1 MAAPMF
7 TWTTTHKELVEYLI
21 KNRKQQKKLV
31 DVLRKAGVTSLIDK
45 LQRNG
50 KLVDLEVIDPFTF
63 FCYIYKY
70 GQVKRVEIL
79 QNVAKVAGVTVPDDA
94 DGIPSVNAQQV
105 CMFPF
110 AYERKDNEVERLW
123 RFFDKVMS
131 NTVDDA
137 AFADVLDVTY
147 TGPAKITEGL
157 YNIMPERYLPINGPV
172 KQYLK
177 EYYNLTASFETWTDY
192 LQLLDKIKAL
202 EDIPFTELSY
212 KSWRIRED
220 KKEQAINESSDGLH
234 YWIFQCN
241 PKKFDLPAM
250 LRREE
255 LETDWTVSAHRD
267 NIRVGDKVIIWM
279 TGPQAGCYALAEV
292 TGNPKSLE
300 GQPEAVKA
308 DLRIT
313 HNLVHSPIMKDQIE
327 ESRALRNLKVGNQG
341 TNFSA
346 TESEYSA
353 LLAIAEE
360 SMKRRFWLYAPGER
374 AEKWDDFYAASEM
387 GIGWSGVGD
396 LSVYQSQD
404 DVEVALQKSSGKTD
418 RLTNDARTCY
428 QFASVIKPGDVV
440 IARKGRKT
448 LVGWGVVTSDYR
460 FESGQEYEHRLD
472 VDWKGKGA
480 WTTEQTLP
488 IITLTELTDK
498 RGDLSYIRNLLGITD
513 EALLAEP
520 QMTASYNAPLNV
532 ILYGPP
538 GTGKTHNTIKRAAEI
553 VAGRTIDSYEQAREI
568 FLQHRGT
575 SIEMVTFHQSYSYE
589 DFIQGIRPD
598 TEDNDTLSFSKRD
611 GVFKSIAER
620 ARKNELEATEKRQ
633 QKREFEEVFAEYLQ
647 PLLDGDQSDIEVK
660 MKRTSY
666 YITNVERKS
675 IHFRKSGGGTQHS
688 LSIATL
694 KEYYRTEQ
702 KPEIQG
708 LNVYYAPLL
717 DVLLEKGKKGQHAK
731 RPELQRFVLIIDEIN
746 RANISRVFGELIT
759 LIEPDKRTQGEHAM
773 EVTLP
778 SGESFSVPSNLYIIG
793 TMNTAD
799 KSIALL
805 DVALRRR
812 FVFEPMYPLYSIP
825 GQIVHDA
832 DLLQRINAQIIKL
845 KGYDFQIG
853 HAYFMGRTYNR
864 LDALNNRVVPLLLEY
879 FMNDEKKV
887 RQILTEAGLQVHETQ
902 WPLRVLG

>member
-1 MAAPMF
+1 MADLMF
-7 TWTTTHKELVEYLI
+7 TWTTTHKELVEYLS

-45 LQRNG
+45 IRRNG
-50 KLVDLEVIDPFTF
+50 RVVDLEVIDPFTF

-79 QNVAKVAGVTVPDDA
+79 QNVAKVVGVTVPADA

-110 AYERKDNEVERLW
+110 AYERKKNEVERLW
-123 RFFDKVMS
+123 KFFDKVMS

-147 TGPAKITEGL
+147 TGPAKISEGL

-177 EYYNLTASFETWTDY
+177 DTYNLTASFETWTDY

-220 KKEQAINESSDGLH
+220 KKEQAIDESSDEPH

-279 TGPQAGCYALAEV
+279 TGPEAGCYALAEV

-346 TESEYSA
+346 KEAEYSA

-374 AEKWDDFYAASEM
+374 AEKWNDFYASSVM

-396 LSVYQSQD
+396 LSVYETQED
-404 DVEVALQKSSGKTD
+404 LEVALQKSSGKTD

-428 QFASVIKPGDVV
+428 QFASAIKPGDVV

-448 LVGWGVVTSDYR
+448 LVGWGVVASDYR
-460 FESGQEYEHRLD
+460 YESGQEYEHRLD

-480 WTTEQTLP
+480 WTTDQTLP

-498 RGDLSYIRNLLGITD
+498 RGVLTQIRKQLGITD
-513 EALLAEP
+513 EALHAEP
-520 QMTASYNAPLNV
+520 HMTPSTNVPLNV

-598 TEDNDTLSFSKRD
+598 TDNGSALTFHKRD
-611 GVFKSIAER
+611 GVFKQIADR
-620 ARKNELEATEKRQ
+620 ARHA
-633 QKREFEEVFAEYLQ
+633 QK
-647 PLLDGDQSDIEVK
+647 D
-660 MKRTSY
+660 
-666 YITNVERKS
+666 
-675 IHFRKSGGGTQHS
+675 
-688 LSIATL
+688 
-694 KEYYRTEQ
+694 
-702 KPEIQG
+702 
-708 LNVYYAPLL
+708 
-717 DVLLEKGKKGQHAK
+717 
-731 RPELQRFVLIIDEIN
+731 QRFVLIIDEIN

-864 LDALNNRVVPLLLEY
+864 LDALNTRVVPLLLEY

>member
-1 MAAPMF
+1 MF

-110 AYERKDNEVERLW
+110 AYERKENEVERLW

-177 EYYNLTASFETWTDY
+177 DNYNLTATFETWTDY

-220 KKEQAINESSDGLH
+220 KKEQAIDESSDELH

-267 NIRVGDKVIIWM
+267 NIRVGDKVIVWM

-292 TGNPKSLE
+292 TGESTSRE
-300 GQPEAVKA
+300 GEPETVKA
-308 DLRIT
+308 DIRIT
-313 HNLVHSPIMKDQIE
+313 HNLVDDPISKFEIQGIE
-327 ESRALRNLKVGNQG
+327 ALKNLKVGNQG
-341 TNFSA
+341 TNFQA
-346 TESEYSA
+346 TKEEFLEILERA
-353 LLAIAEE
+353 DDILAPCY
-360 SMKRRFWLYAPGER
+360 WLYAPGEK
-374 AEKWDDFYAASEM
+374 AEKWEEFYDTSVM
-387 GIGWSGVGD
+387 GIGWSDIGD
-396 LSVYQSQD
+396 LTEYVPKD
-404 DVEVALQKSSGKTD
+404 KIEAILRKASGKKTKAV
-418 RLTNDARTCY
+418 NDARTCHN
-428 QFASVIKPGDVV
+428 FAYALKPGDFVF
-440 IARKGRKT
+440 ARKGRST
-448 LVGWGVVTSDYR
+448 LVGWGIVKSRYRYEPNQEFQHRRIVEWKAKGEWVTDR
-460 FESGQEYEHRLD
+460 I
-472 VDWKGKGA
+472 
-480 WTTEQTLP
+480 LP
-488 IITLTELTDK
+488 IVTLSELTDK

-513 EALLAEP
+513 EALHAEP
-520 QMTASYNAPLNV
+520 HMTASYNAPLNV

-694 KEYYRTEQ
+694 KEFYRTEQ

-812 FVFEPMYPLYSIP
+812 FVFEPMYPLYSIH
-825 GQIVHDA
+825 GETVHDA

-887 RQILTEAGLQVHETQ
+887 RQILAEAGLQVHETQ